1 MSSTFYPVKGLSELV
16 TSLRALPDGLG
27 EQALMKALIEA
38 GQPIVTEIIQAAP
51 RKAPAPDMA
60 EAWHI
65 VKTGPTSIAITT
77 DSKKPHAHLNL
88 FHELGTRRMPSNP
101 FARPV
106 WDSRWQ
112 SLLSTFRD
120 ALAPLVQAA
129 ARRVARRAPK

>member
-38 GQPIVTEIIQAAP
+38 GQPIVTEIIGAAP

-60 EAWHI
+60 DAWCI
-65 VKTGPTSIAITT
+65 KKTGPTSIAITT
-77 DSKKPHAHLNL
+77 DSKKPHAFLNL
-88 FHELGTRRMPSNP
+88 FHEFGTRRMGKRP

-106 WDSRWQ
+106 WDSRWEAMVD
-112 SLLSTFRD
+112 LFRD
-120 ALAPLVQAA
+120 RLAPLVQAA